1 MMAKGEGEHWWFA
14 SRREIVAAVLCTLGL
29 PRPAR
34 IMEIGCGTGGNLEM
48 LSHFG
53 EVTAVEMASAARALI
68 RERWKGPLIEGWL
81 PDGLPGLAPDFDL
94 VVMLDVLEHIEA
106 DSESLAR
113 VMGLLKPGGV
123 LLLTAPAFPSLWSH
137 YDTRHH
143 HFRRYR
149 LRPLKRQV
157 VEAGFEVLRST
168 YFSTL
173 LFPLI
178 AGIRLVERFTGL
190 RPPMDELSVPPP
202 LLNRTLRMIFS
213 SERYLVPR
221 ISLPFGTSVLVSAR
235 RRG

>member
-1 MMAKGEGEHWWFA
+1 M
-14 SRREIVAAVLCTLGL
+14 
-29 PRPAR
+29 
-34 IMEIGCGTGGNLEM
+34 
-48 LSHFG
+48 
-53 EVTAVEMASAARALI
+53 
-68 RERWKGPLIEGWL
+68 
-81 PDGLPGLAPDFDL
+81 
-94 VVMLDVLEHIEA
+94 
-106 DSESLAR
+106 
-113 VMGLLKPGGV
+113 
-123 LLLTAPAFPSLWSH
+123 
-137 YDTRHH
+137 
-143 HFRRYR
+143 
-149 LRPLKRQV
+149 

-213 SERYLVPR
+213 SERHLVPR